1 MKQDLKSRIQ
11 RMFVQDCCMAYV
23 DVILL
28 WAAILFVLISILQ
41 IVQDSNIRLAM
52 YIASTMLLVFNTAS
66 VLAMTKHFSEDK
78 QFIYGLDIQNLDVNR
93 AAAADLKESR
103 AASKQSRATS

>member
-52 YIASTMLLVFNTAS
+52 YIASGMLLVFNTAS

-78 QFIYGLDIQNLDVNR
+78 QFIYGMDIKNLDANK
-93 AAAADLKESR
+93 AAAAESR
-103 AASKQSRATS
+103 AAIKQSRVTT